1 MNDRI
6 AFKLLLIKHYVES
19 IRFYQISAVS
29 TFLLFASSIFL
40 PVAEITVSL
49 LDPDAAQTLE
59 FICVW
64 CQYGNVDGEANG
76 IFAKLLFTPMYF
88 YSTWL
93 ISLFLSIASGIAML
107 KGFDRLKWSSKI
119 SASLA
124 IKLSWIAAV
133 VAILYRGFISLLIVD
148 KTDFV
153 RALYPDNQVIGE
165 SGWAVG
171 GIVIGAILAAATA
184 MIGYIEFLYDDTGI
198 VDK

>member
-1 MNDRI
+1 M
-6 AFKLLLIKHYVES
+6 
-19 IRFYQISAVS
+19 S
-29 TFLLFASSIFL
+29 TFLLFLSSIFL

-76 IFAKLLFTPMYF
+76 ILAKLFFTPLYF
-88 YSTWL
+88 YGTWV
-93 ISLFLSIASGIAML
+93 ISLFLSITTGIAAL
-107 KGFDRLKWSSKI
+107 KGFDRFKWSNRI
-119 SASLA
+119 SANLA

-133 VAILYRGFISLLIVD
+133 VAILYRGLISLLIVE
-148 KTDFV
+148 KTEYIRNIFPV
-153 RALYPDNQVIGE
+153 NQVIGE

-184 MIGYIEFLYDDTGI
+184 MIGYIEFLYDDSAPI
-198 VDK
+198 QPENIDN